1 MRSDPSALPNPSLPP
16 AAGARPS
23 KTQRKREM
31 TALQAL
37 GERLTGLNAAQ
48 LARVPLPE
56 SLRDA
61 IVATRAISAHEARR
75 RQLQY
80 VGKLMREVDP
90 EPIERALQD
99 LAGDSRLAVDL
110 MHRCE
115 RWRERLLA
123 DDAALTELLHEHPDS
138 DAPALRALI
147 RAARRE
153 HDGGLPPKHSRA
165 LYRWL
170 RQRFDADS
178 QRQD

>member
-1 MRSDPSALPNPSLPP
+1 MRSDLSDPSLPP
-16 AAGARPS
+16 AASARPS
-23 KTQRKREM
+23 KTQRKKEM

-48 LARVPLPE
+48 LARVPLPDP
-56 SLRDA
+56 LRDA
-61 IVATRAISAHEARR
+61 IVAARAISAHEARR

-80 VGKLMREVDP
+80 VGKLMRQVDP
-90 EPIERALQD
+90 EPIERALAD
-99 LAGDSRLAVDL
+99 LAGDSRQAVDL

-123 DDAALTELLHEHPDS
+123 DDAALTELVREHPAADVQ
-138 DAPALRALI
+138 ALRALI

-153 HDGGLPPKHSRA
+153 LDDGLPPKHSRA

-170 RQRFDADS
+170 RQHAAAPW